1 MSFWQKVLNLPE
13 SKRRIILWTVSVFIA
28 IILFFLFV
36 LITKE
41 QLSKIEN
48 SGIERS
54 LEIPNIK
61 EEIEEEAKPQ
71 IESKLND
78 LEQLGKMLE
87 AENNS
92 LSETTDLQSPTP

>member
-1 MSFWQKVLNLPE
+1 MSFWQKILNLPE
-13 SKRRIILWTVSVFIA
+13 SKRRIIFWIVIVFIT

-36 LITKE
+36 LIAKE
-41 QLSKIEN
+41 QLSKIKN

-54 LEIPNIK
+54 LEIPNVK
-61 EEIEEEAKPQ
+61 EKIEDEVKPQ

-87 AENNS
+87 AEKNS
-92 LSETTDLQSPTP
+92 LSETTDLPSPTP